1 MTSIPWKIERW
12 KDSLYLLRLP
22 LGTPT
27 LKYGTCIRNRF
38 LFFKFTTFILHI
50 VTMDSLQSMLTM
62 EKKCKNECFLSFVVK
77 IFSSPIHVTKNH
89 FQKWSSWYEK
99 KKLKILGRR
108 DRLLQLIKERKSPN
122 NVPKNYTLSRS
133 WINMLLIISSYSI
146 DIDTIQQSESN

>member
-1 MTSIPWKIERW
+1 
-12 KDSLYLLRLP
+12 
-22 LGTPT
+22 
-27 LKYGTCIRNRF
+27 
-38 LFFKFTTFILHI
+38 
-50 VTMDSLQSMLTM
+50 MDSLQSMLTM

-146 DIDTIQQSESN
+146 DIDTIQQSEQLINLIENYFLSFLKVFINVCIWGKHFFLKLAMKIWF

>member
-1 MTSIPWKIERW
+1 MTSIRWKIERW

-38 LFFKFTTFILHI
+38 LYIHFTHCDNGFAAIY
-50 VTMDSLQSMLTM
+50 VNNG
-62 EKKCKNECFLSFVVK
+62 KKCKNECFLSFVVK

-99 KKLKILGRR
+99 KK